1 MIFPIPE
8 PAQWAEP
15 GPVPYSRWRRWLY
28 AANLINTR
36 PQWVEQWRAYMER
49 QQRLAEDMARYQ
61 AEMDAYNELMAEYQ
75 AEGEHIAERLPYYLH
90 KAQLSYKRTVSD
102 RKREGMVHIKVEY
115 CHVRQWSFD
124 EHAFY
129 FEIDPHNIPEGV
141 MKKDFNDDV
150 AATLSLNLTSTV
162 TIEVNPPNHQQ
173 RPGLWIVVEHKAGR
187 GLIPKYVDYAKMF
200 EHLPKTAPPLL
211 FPVGVGVNGK
221 SYYADMDE
229 MITVLIVGSRGAGK
243 SNIINALLC
252 TWLQRAR
259 PDQLRLFMT
268 DLKGG
273 LEFDDY
279 DGLPHLGGD
288 VDIKMRLDKDSDLEE
303 VRLGQEIC
311 TEPYQVV
318 PMLQYIEA
326 EMDRRQR
333 LLRGQARK
341 ISAYNKRRK
350 NKLSY
355 WVVVIDELA
364 TLTDSAQAKEAKSSL
379 AELARKGRAV
389 GIYLILAT
397 QIPDKSV
404 LTRQIAGNM
413 DCRIVGRMADG
424 PSSGLSLGN
433 GSWAATRLPLDQPGR
448 MIWRWADMVT
458 IQAPLISEFTIK
470 QITRAARTG
479 AQAVD
484 TEATAQAEEI
494 FIYALEALGGLC
506 TTRELYAHF
515 RNHIA
520 KHRITT
526 LLKQWEVTETA
537 GELKPTITLGDDH
550 YYLLPSVRTPDG
562 STGRQLIDVTAF
574 DQHKADY
581 LPAIRAKAVSRD
593 PSLTETPE
601 TVEGETPKTPK
612 TATAPQIYSLH
623 NVEAKEPVSLVAN

>member
-1 MIFPIPE
+1 MIFPIPD
-8 PAQWAEP
+8 PAQWTDP
-15 GPVPYSRWRRWLY
+15 GPVPYSRWKRWLY
-28 AANLINTR
+28 RDKVPTR
-36 PQWVEQWRAYMER
+36 PQWIDQWRAYLET
-49 QQRLAEDMARYQ
+49 QQRIAEDQARYE
-61 AEMDAYNELMAEYQ
+61 AEVAAWNDLMAEYQ
-75 AEGEHIAERLPYYLH
+75 TEGEHIADRLPYYLH
-90 KAQLSYKRTVSD
+90 KLNLSYKRTISD
-102 RKREGMVHIKVEY
+102 RRREGAVHIKVEY
-115 CHVRQWSFD
+115 CKIRQWNFD

-129 FEIDPHNIPEGV
+129 FEVDPHSLPEGV

-162 TIEVNPPNHQQ
+162 TIEINPPSHET

-187 GLIPKYVDYAKMF
+187 GLIPKFVDYARMF
-200 EHLPKTAPPLL
+200 SNMPKTAPPLL
-211 FPVGVGVNGK
+211 FPIGVGVNGK

-243 SNIINALLC
+243 SNIINTILC
-252 TWLQRAR
+252 TWLQRAG
-259 PDQLRLFMT
+259 PELMRLFMT

-288 VDIKMRLDKDSDLEE
+288 VAIKMRLGPDSDLEE
-303 VRLGQEIC
+303 VILGQEIC

-318 PMLQYIEA
+318 PMLKYIEA

-333 LLRGQARK
+333 LMRGQARK
-341 ISAYNKRRK
+341 ISAYNKRHK
-350 NKLSY
+350 KKLSY
-355 WVVVIDELA
+355 WVIVIDELA
-364 TLTDSAQAKEAKSSL
+364 TLIDSNESKEAKSSL

-470 QITRAARTG
+470 QITRSARAG
-479 AQAVD
+479 GQLVD
-484 TEATAQAEEI
+484 TEAAAQAETL
-494 FIYALEALGGLC
+494 FTYALGQLGGVC

-515 RNHIA
+515 RNTIA
-520 KHRITT
+520 KHKITSI
-526 LLKQWEVTETA
+526 LKQWEVKEENGSLT
-537 GELKPTITLGDDH
+537 PVITLGDDH
-550 YYLLPSVRTPDG
+550 YYLLPSNRTASG
-562 STGRQLIDVTAF
+562 STGRQLIDVADF
-574 DQHKADY
+574 DHYSTEY
-581 LPAIRAKAVSRD
+581 LPIIRDKAVSRV
-593 PSLTETPE
+593 PRPTNQAE
-601 TVEGETPKTPK
+601 TVGGDTSKTP
-612 TATAPQIYSLH
+612 QIHTDIQPAHQQAL
-623 NVEAKEPVSLVAN
+623 